1 MRTTLHYSA
10 IYNWLYLPAPFGS
23 LFDFFVSESA
33 RSCGHNSHAAV
44 STAATQ
50 QHKYNFQLS
59 LYCLFNTKHESEV

>member
-33 RSCGHNSHAAV
+33 RSCGHNSHATV

-50 QHKYNFQLS
+50 QQKYNCQLS
-59 LYCLFNTKHESEV
+59 LYCLFNTRHVGEV